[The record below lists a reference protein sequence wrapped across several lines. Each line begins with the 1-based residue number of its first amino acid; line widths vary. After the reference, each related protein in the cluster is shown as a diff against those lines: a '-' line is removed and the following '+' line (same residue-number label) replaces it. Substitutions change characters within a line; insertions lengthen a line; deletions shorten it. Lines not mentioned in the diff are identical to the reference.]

1 METQKH
7 DAVVVGAGFAGAVFA
22 RCLAETG
29 KKILV
34 IEKRTAV
41 GGNMAD
47 KYVENILVHT
57 YGPHIFHTNMPKVFD
72 FLKRFSQWFKYEHRV
87 MGKIEGKLVPIPF
100 NFTAIDTLFDC
111 AEADKLKA
119 KLSRV
124 FGENKTI
131 SIFGLLNHHDEEL
144 KHFGKY
150 VYEKVFAGYTA
161 KQWGVSID
169 KIEPSTINRVPVVTG
184 YDDRYFSDFIQMMPL
199 EGYTKLFNNL
209 VDHKNISVL
218 LNTNA
223 KDKIRLDF
231 DSRKIFF
238 EDREYRGI
246 VFFTGA
252 VDELLDY
259 KYGRLPY
266 RSLDLVF
273 EKHEKPEY
281 QRASVVNYPND
292 EKWTRITEFK
302 HFTSPAKDTSE
313 KTLILKEYPSVYEP
327 EAVREPFYPVINSE
341 SKAVYEKYAH
351 DLSGF
356 PCFYLCGRLAEYK
369 YYNMDAVIERA
380 LELAEQIKIKTLFS
394 PHLLLIKEITL
405 YGIIGSC
412 CAALDSVIFL
422 LLRKAGVNLYAANF
436 ISINAGICTSFL
448 LNTFINFKVKDKL
461 KIRGVKF
468 FAVGY
473 TGLLLSMLVMH
484 IGVKA
489 LGAKEMIVK
498 IVSVF
503 IVAAVQFTLN
513 KLFTFKKETV

>member
-1 METQKH
+1 METQKQ
-7 DAVVVGAGFAGAVFA
+7 DAVVVGAGFAGAIFA

-47 KYVENILVHT
+47 EYVENILVHT
-57 YGPHIFHTNMPKVFD
+57 YGPHIFHTNIPKVFD
-72 FLKRFSQWFKYEHRV
+72 FLKRFSSWFTYEHRV
-87 MGKIEGKLVPIPF
+87 IGKIDGKFVPIPF
-100 NFTAIDTLFDC
+100 NFTSIDMIFDR
-111 AEADKLKA
+111 AEANKLKA
-119 KLSRV
+119 KLLKF
-124 FGENKTI
+124 FGENKTV
-131 SIFGLLNHHDEEL
+131 SIFDLLNHHDEEL

-161 KQWGVSID
+161 KQWGVSIG
-169 KIEPSTINRVPVVTG
+169 KIDSSTINRVPVVIG
-184 YDDRYFSDFIQMMPL
+184 YDDRYFSDSIQMMPL
-199 EGYTKLFNNL
+199 DGYTTLFNNL
-209 VDHKNISVL
+209 LDHKNITIL

-238 EDREYRGI
+238 EDKEYRGI

-252 VDELLDY
+252 VDEFFDY
-259 KYGRLPY
+259 KYGKLPY

-273 EKHEKPEY
+273 EKYEKPEY
-281 QRASVVNYPND
+281 QCASVVNYPND

-302 HFTSPAKDTSE
+302 HFTTPSKDTKK
-313 KTLILKEYPSVYEP
+313 KTVILKEYPRVYEP
-327 EAVREPFYPVINSE
+327 ETAQEPFYPVINSE
-341 SKAVYEKYAH
+341 SKAVYEKYAL
-351 DLSGF
+351 DLDRF

-369 YYNMDAVIERA
+369 YYNMDAAVARA
-380 LELAEQIKIKTLFS
+380 LEMAEQIKKQTVFS
-394 PHLLLIKEITL
+394 SHLLLVKEIML

-412 CAALDSVIFL
+412 CAALDSGIFL
-422 LLRKAGVNLYAANF
+422 LLWKSGINLYAANF
-436 ISINAGICTSFL
+436 ISINVGICTSFL

-468 FAVGY
+468 FSVGY
-473 TGLLLSMLVMH
+473 AGLLLSMIVMH

-489 LGAKEMIVK
+489 LGAKEILVK

-513 KLFTFKKETV
+513 KLFTFRKETI